1 MRMWQTIRASSLARH
16 SHNSPYVA
24 LVLSGSYEEAGDLG
38 RFHVRAGDVLL
49 HDRFEAHIDR
59 FAAAGATVLNLS
71 LRPGQVF
78 APGAGAV
85 SDPDLVARQAEQSR
99 SAATE
104 LLLSLVQRCAA
115 KIADWPDKLAADLIH
130 DPSIRLSAWAE
141 EEGLAPWTISRGFA
155 QVFGISPEAFRA
167 RVRSRQAWKAVQ
179 RTERPLAEIALQSGF
194 ADQAHMTRS
203 VKQVTG
209 MSPQA
214 WRLANRFKTTCFPIA
229 KT

>member
-1 MRMWQTIRASSLARH
+1 
-16 SHNSPYVA
+16 SPYVA

-167 RVRSRQAWKAVQ
+167 RVRSRQAWKSIQ

-203 VKQVTG
+203 VKEVT
-209 MSPQA
+209 
-214 WRLANRFKTTCFPIA
+214 
-229 KT
+229 